1 MKTRHNKKRN
11 TAFVF
16 EALVR
21 EATVAIIKEN
31 HEVKDKAIAIIKK
44 HFVPGSVL
52 YKDLQNY
59 RSLYENQNLHR
70 EIAEKIIKEAKLA
83 HRVMDPHGL
92 FVSQSDLIADV
103 NKELTPEVFNN
114 FVPNYKTLASIAQ
127 MFSDKSSPKSAVIL
141 ENNIINNMILPEDK
155 QDTLEPIDNLALNS
169 FVSKFND
176 KYKEGLLE
184 NQKTLLNYYITSFAD
199 NGLGLKM
206 FLNSE
211 IARLKEELT
220 VSLNKEVIK
229 EDKDLIEKT
238 NQVLEK
244 LSSFQVQAAS
254 AKVILTVLKTQQLA
268 EEISTDGN

>member
-1 MKTRHNKKRN
+1 MKIRHNKKRN

-44 HFVPGSVL
+44 HFVLGSAL
-52 YKDLQNY
+52 YRDLQNY
-59 RSLYENQNLHR
+59 RSLYENQNLPI

-83 HRVMDPHGL
+83 HRVLDPHGL

-141 ENNIINNMILPEDK
+141 ENNIIKNMTLPEDK
-155 QDTLEPIDNLALNS
+155 QDTLEPIDNLVLNS
-169 FVSKFND
+169 FVNKFND
-176 KYKEGLLE
+176 KYKEGLIE
-184 NQKTLLNYYITSFAD
+184 SQKTLLNHYITSFAD

-220 VSLNKEVIK
+220 VSLDKEFIK

-244 LSSFQVQAAS
+244 LSSFQMQAAS

>member
-1 MKTRHNKKRN
+1 MKIRHNKKRN

-83 HRVMDPHGL
+83 HRVLDPHGL
-92 FVSQSDLIADV
+92 FVSQSDLITDV

-141 ENNIINNMILPEDK
+141 ENNIIMNMTLPEDK
-155 QDTLEPIDNLALNS
+155 QDTLEPIDNLVLNS

-220 VSLNKEVIK
+220 VSLDKEVIK
-229 EDKDLIEKT
+229 EDKDLTEKT

>member
-31 HEVKDKAIAIIKK
+31 HEVKNKAIAIIKK

-52 YKDLQNY
+52 HKDLQNY
-59 RSLYENQNLHR
+59 RSLYENQDLPR

-127 MFSDKSSPKSAVIL
+127 MFSDKSSPKNTVIL
-141 ENNIINNMILPEDK
+141 ENNIINNMILSQDK
-155 QDTLEPIDNLALNS
+155 QDTLEPIDNLVLNS
-169 FVSKFND
+169 FVNKFND

-184 NQKTLLNYYITSFAD
+184 NQKTLLNHYITSFAD

-220 VSLNKEVIK
+220 VSLDKEIIK

-244 LSSFQVQAAS
+244 LSSFQMQAAS
-254 AKVILTVLKTQQLA
+254 AKVVLTVLKTQQLA